1 MVSWVKAPFTLFQEP
16 IKVLGFDAIKF
27 AQLTLFLVPKVL
39 DSIDVILSIC
49 EQFWVVDSSVMKITY
64 IKSIVRSECVCVN
77 DTVRGNFFFF
87 PAAPRPRF
95 PLHVSRRSNSHQ
107 LLLPPTVHSSVAYW
121 LWAYVKAW
129 KKLQLYCG
137 ELLSLQWLLKPWLLL
152 RTSSIVLLADDSLND
167 YVFHTYFCP
176 RLLS

>member
-1 MVSWVKAPFTLFQEP
+1 MFSWFIRVFEKRLMVSWVKAPFTLFQEP
-16 IKVLGFDAIKF
+16 IKVLESDAIKF
-27 AQLTLFLVPKVL
+27 AQLTLCLVPKVL

-87 PAAPRPRF
+87 PAAPHPRF
-95 PLHVSRRSNSHQ
+95 PLHVSHRSNSHQ

-121 LWAYVKAW
+121 LWAYVNAW
-129 KKLQLYCG
+129 KNCSCIAVNSCHFSDCSSRGSYYEHLQ
-137 ELLSLQWLLKPWLLL
+137 
-152 RTSSIVLLADDSLND
+152 
-167 YVFHTYFCP
+167 
-176 RLLS
+176 